1 MVDQEAMFDDE
12 EAMCALMYF
21 LAHTSSFD
29 LGCDICTTLPH
40 LVKIIMTP
48 VLIAY
53 KLNSSDTGDAQHMR
67 CRQSYYKKMAN

>member
-12 EAMCALMYF
+12 EAMCVLMYF

-40 LVKIIMTP
+40 LVKIIMTS
-48 VLIAY
+48 VLLAY
-53 KLNSSDTGDAQHMR
+53 KIISPDTGDIQ
-67 CRQSYYKKMAN
+67 